1 MTVTTTVTVAMTVAV
16 SGSGSNSD
24 SDCDIYSCSDRGSDI
39 KSDSEDNFDVIMTVI
54 AMVV

>member
-1 MTVTTTVTVAMTVAV
+1 MIVTTTVTVAMTVAV